1 MERKDQAATAS
12 GTTGPDPAADLR
24 QRAEAA
30 LRAKA
35 EKRPPPSA
43 PPSVE
48 AMQQALHDL
57 EVHQIELEM
66 QNEELRRAL
75 AELESSQA
83 RYFDFY
89 DLAPVGYCTLSDTGL
104 IVQAN
109 LSTAKLLGYPRSA
122 LVGQRFTKFI
132 HPEQQDT
139 YYKLRHRVLESGE
152 IEFCELRL
160 RTNDDQFTWIYLQ
173 AIAASD
179 EAGVQQVRMVLSD
192 INKQHAQSEQL
203 QLQALVLDQIPS
215 QVAITDLN
223 GMVTYLNRAGMERRS
238 QNGDGFMGQ
247 HVSQYV
253 DGLKGDATQQEIAA
267 ATLAHGS
274 WKGTVVNPLADG
286 SNRTYQLHTTLVRD
300 ESGSPVAMVGV
311 AADITPRLQLEQAL
325 RQREQYTRALLD
337 NFPFEVWLKDHDGRY
352 LAVNQTVATQ
362 HGWPS
367 TQSLVGK
374 RFEDIADPAL
384 VKSAL
389 EYEQQVIAAGS
400 ASHAEFLLPIRGEA
414 RWHEVYVAP
423 VVMEGNLIG
432 TVGYSRDISDRRA
445 QEEQLRLQ
453 ATVLDQIQD
462 RVTITDIKGSVIYL
476 NQAGRQHVELVAEEQ
491 QLGQHV
497 SDYGNSPLADA
508 PHEEIIH
515 TTLTQGSWQGK
526 VGHVRANGSNVFYS
540 LRTTLVRDSSGTPIA
555 MVGVGTDITHQLALE
570 QELRQ
575 NGVFMRAMLDNF
587 PFKVWLKDLDG
598 RYLMVNEVLARL
610 HGWPSAQSLLG
621 KTVSDITDAESSA
634 LANVHEQSIISSGR
648 SFMSEHQFTNQ
659 GQPIWVETYKS
670 PVVVD
675 GKIVGTVGYSRDIS
689 ERRQQEE
696 KLRLQALVLDQ
707 IQDTVN
713 ITDLNGIVVYINQAG
728 IEKAA
733 HAMKVSGQHVS
744 SYGNSAQADATHE
757 QVLAT
762 TREQGHWRGTIGH
775 ARNDGSVLLYDV
787 RTTLVKDESGKPIAM
802 VGVGTDITR
811 QLALEKEL
819 RQREAYQ
826 RAILDNFPFQV
837 WLKGLDSRYL
847 AVNHALAAM
856 HDWPS
861 ATSLVGKRFADL
873 VDAASAEKALAQEQ
887 EVMASGESHVME
899 ILLPVRGEQ
908 RWFETYKAPI
918 VMDGQLIGTV
928 GYARDITERKQIESE
943 LLAAKDEAMKANQAK
958 SHFLAAASHDLRQP
972 IFALTLFFGS
982 LKTRLHPHHGEL
994 LAKIETCI
1002 ESLSEMLTGLL
1013 DVSKLEAGVIVP
1025 TTTDFSVD
1033 ELLRKL
1039 LATHGARAHSAGLRL
1054 RWRNSG
1060 LVGHSD
1066 PVLLGR
1072 IVGNLLDN
1080 AIRHT
1085 RQGGVLIACRR
1096 RDGRHWIE
1104 IWDTG
1109 IGIAQDKLGFIFQAF
1124 SRLDEAAQIRGS
1136 GLGLAIVDKTAA
1148 LLGLQIRVRSQPGRG
1163 SLFAIELPLGQRLP
1177 PAQQTSR
1184 RYLTQRLRIALVEDD
1199 NRVLDAL
1206 IQVLEDAGH
1215 ELIVASSG
1223 KALIDALGRRAPD
1236 IIVSDYRLV
1245 GTETG
1250 YDVIEISRKIFG
1262 NDLPALLITGDTD
1275 PALVLS
1281 MSRRGIQVLYKPLKF
1296 ESLQD
1301 AIRDAV
1307 DARRAAKP

>member
-337 NFPFEVWLKDHDGRY
+337 NFPFEVWLKD
-352 LAVNQTVATQ
+352 
-362 HGWPS
+362 
-367 TQSLVGK
+367 
-374 RFEDIADPAL
+374 
-384 VKSAL
+384 
-389 EYEQQVIAAGS
+389 
-400 ASHAEFLLPIRGEA
+400 
-414 RWHEVYVAP
+414 
-423 VVMEGNLIG
+423 
-432 TVGYSRDISDRRA
+432 
-445 QEEQLRLQ
+445 
-453 ATVLDQIQD
+453 
-462 RVTITDIKGSVIYL
+462 
-476 NQAGRQHVELVAEEQ
+476 
-491 QLGQHV
+491 
-497 SDYGNSPLADA
+497 
-508 PHEEIIH
+508 
-515 TTLTQGSWQGK
+515 
-526 VGHVRANGSNVFYS
+526 
-540 LRTTLVRDSSGTPIA
+540 
-555 MVGVGTDITHQLALE
+555 
-570 QELRQ
+570 
-575 NGVFMRAMLDNF
+575 
-587 PFKVWLKDLDG
+587 LDG

-826 RAILDNFPFQV
+826 CAILDNFPFQV